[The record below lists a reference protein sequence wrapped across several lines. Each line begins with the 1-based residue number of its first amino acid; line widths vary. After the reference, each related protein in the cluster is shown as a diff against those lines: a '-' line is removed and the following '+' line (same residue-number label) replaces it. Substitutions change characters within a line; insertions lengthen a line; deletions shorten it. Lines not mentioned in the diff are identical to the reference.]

1 MSCFLRLSDWTISVY
16 MLSKMQLISDS
27 NWLVLLYP
35 QAFALRSVLGLRFC
49 SHFWTVFAS
58 TIPSPRPFHWYVVF
72 SHFVFGRNLESSFQ
86 EWGTCGQKSYTVSY
100 FMKGV
105 LLGALWEK
113 INQTCKHFGSFRY
126 HLNVTSQRGFHRT
139 QYLDLPLFTIIHS
152 QYLHRQNSLFVKF
165 APFSP
170 DWEFQVCFVGSWIS
184 GLTTVPRL
192 LASSKSSIHVY
203 WKND

>member
-1 MSCFLRLSDWTISVY
+1 MGFPRQEYWSVLPSPSPGDLPDPGTRVSCIGRRILYCWATREAPYSMNPCSKTLKYYLSIYLIILSINMNCFLRLSDWTISVY

-86 EWGTCGQKSYTVSY
+86 EWGTCGQKSYTEI
-100 FMKGV
+100 
-105 LLGALWEK
+105 LLYE
-113 INQTCKHFGSFRY
+113 R
-126 HLNVTSQRGFHRT
+126 R
-139 QYLDLPLFTIIHS
+139 FT
-152 QYLHRQNSLFVKF
+152 RCVVRE
-165 APFSP
+165 
-170 DWEFQVCFVGSWIS
+170 D
-184 GLTTVPRL
+184 
-192 LASSKSSIHVY
+192 
-203 WKND
+203 